1 MDRLQTLFKICY
13 IINSEGQYKTLF
25 NLADTN
31 FISIYISELDENN
44 NLKGICINQGDNQAV
59 LDGIEILKK
68 YLKPVKPCSA

>member
-13 IINSEGQYKTLF
+13 LINSEGQFKTLF

-31 FISIYISELDENN
+31 FISIYISELDENR
-44 NLKGICINQGDNQAV
+44 NLKNISINQGDQKAV
-59 LDGIEILKK
+59 YGGIETLKK